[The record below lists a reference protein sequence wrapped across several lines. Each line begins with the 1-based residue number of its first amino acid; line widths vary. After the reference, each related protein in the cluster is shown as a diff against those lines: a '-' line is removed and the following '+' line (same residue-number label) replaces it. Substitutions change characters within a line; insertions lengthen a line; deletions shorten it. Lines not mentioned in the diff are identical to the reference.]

1 MTLNDRLVETKGAI
15 LVVED
20 EMLIALDIQMHLEDV
35 GWSVLGPVGNV
46 TQAQALLQ
54 DRRPAFAVL
63 DVNLGKNTSFAFA
76 DELAEQQIPF
86 VFLSGGTRDV
96 LPDRFADRDLLQKP
110 IRFEDLVDILR
121 RHAA

>member
-1 MTLNDRLVETKGAI
+1 MTMNDRLVETKGAI

-20 EMLIALDIQMHLEDV
+20 EVLIALDIQMHLEDA
-35 GWSVLGPVGNV
+35 GWSVYGPVGNV
-46 TQAQALLQ
+46 MQAQALLQ

-63 DVNLGKNTSFAFA
+63 DINLGKNTSFAVA
-76 DELAEQQIPF
+76 DELAERQIPF

-96 LPDRFADRDLLQKP
+96 LPDRFANRDLLQKP
-110 IRFEDLVDILR
+110 IRFEDLVDLLR